1 MIQIIMKSGVS
12 YILAVSINKSSL
24 QLYEELAKTFSDKN
38 IRSLSVKVLNNF
50 DDGNDYKWIS
60 LPLDEISRIEY
71 E

>member
-1 MIQIIMKSGVS
+1 MKSGVS